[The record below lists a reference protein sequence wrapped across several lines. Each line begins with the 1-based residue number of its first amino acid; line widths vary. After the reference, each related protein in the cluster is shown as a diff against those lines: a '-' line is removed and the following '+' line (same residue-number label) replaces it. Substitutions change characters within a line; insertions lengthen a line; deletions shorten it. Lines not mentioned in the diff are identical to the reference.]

1 MVVRRIYSV
10 GEVTSYLRNLLDGDP
25 LLSNIWVRGEISN
38 FKKHTSGH
46 MYFVLKDDS
55 SCLRCVMFRSRNSQL
70 LFVPTNGMRVIARG
84 SVSVYERDGL
94 YQLYVE
100 ELSPDGVGS
109 LYLAYCQLKA
119 RLQAE
124 GLFAAEKKKPLPFLP
139 RKVGIVTSPNGAAW
153 RDLVSVMRRRFPG
166 IPIVLAPAAVQGEQ
180 APEQIV
186 KALEI
191 LNQRSDIDVIIVGRG
206 GGSLEELWAFNTEEV
221 ARAIFASRIPVVSA
235 VGHETDFTITDLV
248 ADLRAPT
255 PSAAAELVVP
265 CRAEL
270 ERKVRSLQNRLLQAL
285 DRYYRSKQLRV
296 KQVAGRNMVGLLQNL
311 IAAHKQE
318 LRLCSLR
325 LLQRIRILRENWRS
339 QVKLL
344 AGKLDLLS
352 PLTVLERGYSLCWDP
367 QKEQLVRSRKQVQ
380 KGDLIEVI
388 LSDGSLECLIEE
400 VKEGSRWKSKGPGLK
415 K

>member
-1 MVVRRIYSV
+1 
-10 GEVTSYLRNLLDGDP
+10 
-25 LLSNIWVRGEISN
+25 
-38 FKKHTSGH
+38 
-46 MYFVLKDDS
+46 
-55 SCLRCVMFRSRNSQL
+55 
-70 LFVPTNGMRVIARG
+70 MRVVARG

-124 GLFAAEKKKPLPFLP
+124 GLFAVEKKKPLPLLP
-139 RKVGIVTSPNGAAW
+139 RKIGVVTSPNGAAW
-153 RDLVSVMRRRFPG
+153 RDLVSIMRRRFPG
-166 IPIVLAPAAVQGEQ
+166 IPILLVPAAVQGDQ

-186 KALEI
+186 RAIET
-191 LNQRSDIDVIIVGRG
+191 LNQRRDVDVIIVGRG

-235 VGHETDFTITDLV
+235 VGHETDWTIADLV

-270 ERKVRSLQNRLLQAL
+270 ENKLCSLQNRLLQAL
-285 DRYYRSKQLRV
+285 DRYCHNKQLRL
-296 KQVAGRNMVGLLQNL
+296 KQVAGRNMIALMKKLS
-311 IAAHKQE
+311 AAHKQE

-325 LLQRIRILRENWRS
+325 LLQNIRMLRENWRS
-339 QVKLL
+339 RLKLL
-344 AGKLDLLS
+344 AGKLNLLS
-352 PLTVLERGYSLCWDP
+352 PLTVLERGYSICWDP
-367 QKEQLVRSRKQVQ
+367 RKEQLVCSRTQVQ
-380 KGDLIEVI
+380 EGDSVEVI
-388 LSDGSLECLIEE
+388 LSDGSLECLIAR
-400 VKEGSRWKSKGPGLK
+400 VKEGSRWKDKRPELK

>member
-1 MVVRRIYSV
+1 M
-10 GEVTSYLRNLLDGDP
+10 GEVTNYLRDLLDGDP

-38 FKKHTSGH
+38 FKKHSSGH

-70 LFVPTNGMRVIARG
+70 LFTPTNGMRVVARG

-124 GLFAAEKKKPLPFLP
+124 GLFAVEKKKPLPLLP
-139 RKVGIVTSPNGAAW
+139 RKIGVVTSPNGAAW
-153 RDLVSVMRRRFPG
+153 RDLVSIMRRRFPG
-166 IPIVLAPAAVQGEQ
+166 IPILLVPAAVQGDQ

-186 KALEI
+186 RAIET
-191 LNQRSDIDVIIVGRG
+191 LNQRRDVDVIIVGRG

-235 VGHETDFTITDLV
+235 VGHETDWTIADLV

-270 ERKVRSLQNRLLQAL
+270 ENKLCSLQNRLLQAL
-285 DRYYRSKQLRV
+285 DRYCHNKQLRL
-296 KQVAGRNMVGLLQNL
+296 KQVAGRNMIALMKKLS
-311 IAAHKQE
+311 AAHKQE

-325 LLQRIRILRENWRS
+325 LLQNIRLLRENWKSRL
-339 QVKLL
+339 KLL
-344 AGKLDLLS
+344 AGKLNLLS
-352 PLTVLERGYSLCWDP
+352 PLTVLERGYSICWDP
-367 QKEQLVRSRKQVQ
+367 RKEQLVCSRTQVQ
-380 KGDLIEVI
+380 EGDSVEVI
-388 LSDGSLECLIEE
+388 LSDGSLECLIAR
-400 VKEGSRWKSKGPGLK
+400 VKEGSRWKDKRPELK